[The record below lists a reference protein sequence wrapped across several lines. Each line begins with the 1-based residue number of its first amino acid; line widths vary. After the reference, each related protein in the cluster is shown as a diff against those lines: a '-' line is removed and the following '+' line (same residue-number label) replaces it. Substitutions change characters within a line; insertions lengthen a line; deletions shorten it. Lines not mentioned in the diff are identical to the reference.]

1 MSWLRDR
8 LRRTHHDDT
17 GTIGLMLAVLAL
29 GLLAMVGLVVDGAGK
44 ARALTRADDVAAAAA
59 RAGAQAVDIGDVRA
73 GTSTSTGANPARAR
87 SAARDYLDAAGMTGS
102 IEVTNSGRTLIVN
115 ATATYSPVFLAAIG
129 VGQMNVTGT
138 ATVDLVQVQQGESR

>member
-1 MSWLRDR
+1 MSR
-8 LRRTHHDDT
+8 LRALIRRARTEDT
-17 GTIGLMLAVLAL
+17 GAVGLMLAVLAL

-73 GTSTSTGANPARAR
+73 GTSTGANPTRAR
-87 SAARDYLDAAGMTGS
+87 SAARDYLTAAGMTG
-102 IEVTNSGRTLIVN
+102 TTTLTDSGRTLSVT
-115 ATATYSPVFLAAIG
+115 ATAAYTPVFLGAIG
-129 VGQMNVTGT
+129 VHEMTVTGT

>member
-1 MSWLRDR
+1 MSRPR
-8 LRRTHHDDT
+8 TTLRRVAHDDT
-17 GTIGLMLAVLAL
+17 GAVGLMLAVLAL

-73 GTSTSTGANPARAR
+73 GTSTGVNPARAR

-102 IEVTNSGRTLIVN
+102 IEVTDSGRTLTVN
-115 ATATYSPVFLAAIG
+115 ATAPYSPVFLAAIG

-138 ATVDLVQVQQGESR
+138 ATVDLVQVQQGELR

>member
-1 MSWLRDR
+1 MSWLRNR
-8 LRRTHHDDT
+8 MRQAHHDDS
-17 GTIGLMLAVLAL
+17 GAIGLMLAVLAL

-73 GTSTSTGANPARAR
+73 GTSTGANPARAR

-102 IEVTNSGRTLIVN
+102 IEVTDSGRTLTVN
-115 ATATYSPVFLAAIG
+115 ATAPYSPVFLAAIG

-138 ATVDLVQVQQGESR
+138 ATVDLVQVQQGELR

>member
-1 MSWLRDR
+1 MNR
-8 LRRTHHDDT
+8 LRRAHHDDT

-73 GTSTSTGANPARAR
+73 GTST
-87 SAARDYLDAAGMTGS
+87 
-102 IEVTNSGRTLIVN
+102 GRE
-115 ATATYSPVFLAAIG
+115 PRPG
-129 VGQMNVTGT
+129 
-138 ATVDLVQVQQGESR
+138 

>member
-17 GTIGLMLAVLAL
+17 GTIGLMLAVLTL

-73 GTSTSTGANPARAR
+73 GTSTGVNPARAR
-87 SAARDYLDAAGMTGS
+87 SAARDYLDAARMTGS
-102 IEVTNSGRTLIVN
+102 IEVTDSGRTLTVN
-115 ATATYSPVFLAAIG
+115 ATAPYSPVFLAAIG
-129 VGQMNVTGT
+129 VGQMTVTGT
-138 ATVDLVQVQQGESR
+138 ATVDLVQVQQGELR